1 LEGFFASF
9 ARYLPDCPLPGN
21 IRFGENQLQRQAC
34 GVKVPE
40 TSMTGDIATRRINN
54 SKAWTSDEDER
65 LRQLVIS
72 NASLSDIAE
81 DLGRTASA
89 VRARAHAMRIALGRS
104 RFIMKRTV
112 K

>member
-1 LEGFFASF
+1 M
-9 ARYLPDCPLPGN
+9 PGP
-21 IRFGENQLQRQAC
+21 GET
-34 GVKVPE
+34 E
-40 TSMTGDIATRRINN
+40 TKKLSA
-54 SKAWTSDEDER
+54 KAWTSDEDER

-89 VRARAHAMRIALGRS
+89 VRARAHAKRIALGRS
-104 RFIMKRTV
+104 RFIMKTEA